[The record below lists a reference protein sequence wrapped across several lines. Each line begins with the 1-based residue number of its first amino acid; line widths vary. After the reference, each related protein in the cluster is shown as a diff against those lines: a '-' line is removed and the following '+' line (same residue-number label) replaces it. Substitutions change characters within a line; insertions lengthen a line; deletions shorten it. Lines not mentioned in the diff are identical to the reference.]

1 MHRDTPEI
9 ILKMGEVMRYWIGVA
24 SKEHVMRG
32 VKGGFAQVCHGKEGP
47 LKQMQPGDWIIYY
60 SPTIEFGG
68 KDQCRAFTAIGQIE
82 YGEPYPFRMSDDFV
96 PYRRNVKFFSAN
108 EISILPFIDSLTF
121 IQDKKKWG
129 FPFRR
134 GCFRISEGDFHLIA
148 VEMGITAEKCEIPHG

>member
-1 MHRDTPEI
+1 MHRDPPEI
-9 ILKMGEVMRYWIGVA
+9 ILKMGEVMCYRIGVA

-60 SPTIEFGG
+60 SPTIKFGG
-68 KDQCRAFTAIGQIE
+68 KDQCRAFTAIGQIDN
-82 YGEPYPFRMSDDFV
+82 GEPYPFPMGDDFV

-108 EISILPFIDSLTF
+108 EISILPLIDSLIF

-134 GCFRISEGDFHLIA
+134 GCFRISEEDFHLIA
-148 VEMGITAEKCEIPHG
+148 VKMWITEEKCEIPRG